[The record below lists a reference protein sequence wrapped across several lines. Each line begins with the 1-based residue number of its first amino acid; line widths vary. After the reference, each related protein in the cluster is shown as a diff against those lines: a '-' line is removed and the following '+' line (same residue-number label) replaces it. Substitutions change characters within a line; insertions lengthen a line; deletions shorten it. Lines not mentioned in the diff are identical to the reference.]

1 MPRTPPPRTE
11 DQQRHADRL
20 AALRIG
26 TVEAVRAWAVKYGV
40 ELFGDDDLVL
50 RSIHE
55 ARAVDIG
62 VSAKARR
69 ESKRWLE
76 NIHA

>member
-1 MPRTPPPRTE
+1 MTE
-11 DQQRHADRL
+11 RHADRL

-26 TVEAVRAWAVKYGV
+26 TVEAVRAWAAKYGV
-40 ELFGDDDLVL
+40 ELFGDDELVL

-55 ARAVDIG
+55 ARAVDLG
-62 VSAKARR
+62 MSATARR

-76 NIHA
+76 NIPA